1 LKNFSILKWVIV
13 TLVLVAGCDNNVNS
27 DIKIISDLNRT
38 EASSFPLEITDGYGK
53 TIVLKTSPQKI
64 IVIDSAAVEILYD
77 LGAQDRILATHD
89 FVNYPPLS
97 IDIPRVG
104 NAFALDYE
112 KIVSLEPDL
121 IYIFFDGP
129 YQDLVALDVPV
140 LYIKSPTSLKGVAER
155 IQLWG
160 KILNKQNTANE
171 VADEFLQSLNE
182 VTSKLSD
189 IESFSMIYH
198 DVSPGWW
205 TSGSGTLANEI
216 FTTVKAKNIFD
227 DISGWSQV
235 SVEQIVSRNPQFI
248 ISVYPEGHEML
259 LNTDALQSV
268 DAISNQKI
276 LTIESDLLAIEGP
289 RLVQGMISIAEF
301 LYPDIYR

>member
-1 LKNFSILKWVIV
+1 
-13 TLVLVAGCDNNVNS
+13 
-27 DIKIISDLNRT
+27 
-38 EASSFPLEITDGYGK
+38 
-53 TIVLKTSPQKI
+53 
-64 IVIDSAAVEILYD
+64 
-77 LGAQDRILATHD
+77 
-89 FVNYPPLS
+89 
-97 IDIPRVG
+97 
-104 NAFALDYE
+104 
-112 KIVSLEPDL
+112 
-121 IYIFFDGP
+121 
-129 YQDLVALDVPV
+129 
-140 LYIKSPTSLKGVAER
+140 
-155 IQLWG
+155 
-160 KILNKQNTANE
+160 
-171 VADEFLQSLNE
+171 
-182 VTSKLSD
+182 
-189 IESFSMIYH
+189 MIYH

-216 FTTVKAKNIFD
+216 FTNVKAKNIFD